1 MKKILIIF
9 SIIIAL
15 TSCSKE
21 DSVVEEINNNLISAK
36 VVGYLPW
43 YRFSQNDKI
52 EYCKIT
58 HLNIAFAN
66 PESDG
71 TIHLPNN
78 SSGITLENIIST
90 AKSKNNRIKIYI
102 SLAGGSIQSPLLE
115 RWKNFLA
122 SSQERSVI
130 VNKIIS
136 FVIDNNLDG
145 VDVDLEWDAVTVGYS
160 DFVIELK
167 SALKSKGK
175 GMTAAFPGETRF
187 SNISDEAL
195 QTFDFI
201 NIMAYDYTG
210 PWNPSK
216 PGQHSS
222 YQNAESSVNFWKNIG
237 VSGDKLTLG
246 VPFYGYDFSNS
257 SNVTAFTFGEMVSTN
272 NSYSEIDNVGM
283 KYYNGRQTIK
293 SKVKLA
299 SEQVSGIMI
308 WELGQDSFNEYS
320 LLKTIQ
326 KEYGILGFKT
336 TSLCGN

>member
-308 WELGQDSFNEYS
+308 WELGQDSFNKYS

>member
-1 MKKILIIF
+1 
-9 SIIIAL
+9 
-15 TSCSKE
+15 
-21 DSVVEEINNNLISAK
+21 
-36 VVGYLPW
+36 
-43 YRFSQNDKI
+43 
-52 EYCKIT
+52 
-58 HLNIAFAN
+58 
-66 PESDG
+66 
-71 TIHLPNN
+71 
-78 SSGITLENIIST
+78 
-90 AKSKNNRIKIYI
+90 
-102 SLAGGSIQSPLLE
+102 
-115 RWKNFLA
+115 
-122 SSQERSVI
+122 
-130 VNKIIS
+130 
-136 FVIDNNLDG
+136 VIDNNIDG
-145 VDVDLEWDAVTVGYS
+145 VDVDLEWDAVTLGYS
-160 DFVIELK
+160 DFVIELN

-187 SNISDEAL
+187 SNITDEAL

-308 WELGQDSFNEYS
+308 WELGQDSFSEYS